1 MSRSTFILIIC
12 IYGILQGTAMLLIP
26 TFVSKNFGGDPTNN
40 FELALW
46 GFFGIINVT
55 NSIIALYLRKS
66 TDNEIVKVWLIG
78 IGIAYFA
85 LFGFSIFNHF
95 VRGLPFNDS
104 SPIDYTLWI
113 LFGAGAIYYWG
124 KSEKN

>member
-1 MSRSTFILIIC
+1 MTRSTFILIIS
-12 IYGILQGTAMLLIP
+12 IYGILQGLAMLLIP
-26 TFVSKNFGGDPTNN
+26 TIVSKNFGGDPSNN

-46 GFFGIINVT
+46 GFFGIVNIANG
-55 NSIIALYLRKS
+55 IIFLKLRKS
-66 TDNEIVKVWLIG
+66 IDNLLVKTYLLV

-85 LFGFSIFNHF
+85 FFGFSIFNHF

-104 SPIDYTLWI
+104 SPVDYTLWI

-124 KSEKN
+124 KSDK